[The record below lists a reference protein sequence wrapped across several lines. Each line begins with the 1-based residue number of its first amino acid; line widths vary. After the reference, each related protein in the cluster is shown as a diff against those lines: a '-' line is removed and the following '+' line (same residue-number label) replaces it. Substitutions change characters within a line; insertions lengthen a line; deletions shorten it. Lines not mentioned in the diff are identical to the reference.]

1 MKKKKMIAAEGNEIS
16 PTPAKPLKEKRL
28 TKRELIERAL
38 TLPFMLPSFLGVM
51 LFFILPFLVVI
62 YYSVIDSTSTANFV
76 GLDNFIKLFNNSA
89 FKLALKKYRN
99 LLPHRSAACRNT
111 FACPR
116 GSA

>member
-1 MKKKKMIAAEGNEIS
+1 MKKKKMIAAEGNETSS

-62 YYSVIDSTSTANFV
+62 YYSVIDSTSTANSW
-76 GLDNFIKLFNNSA
+76 DWTIS
-89 FKLALKKYRN
+89 
-99 LLPHRSAACRNT
+99 
-111 FACPR
+111 
-116 GSA
+116 